1 MITLALSLLLA
12 AQAPIIL
19 DDPGSSVCLA
29 TGFCRQQPAPGPAPG
44 VLFVAVGMVAVGIG
58 GFRVR
63 GKPPAVLP
71 PDGRPR

>member
-12 AQAPIIL
+12 AQTPILL

-44 VLFVAVGMVAVGIG
+44 VLFVAVGMVAFGIG
-58 GFRVR
+58 GLRAR
-63 GKPPAVLP
+63 GKPTAVLP
-71 PDGRPR
+71 PDARPR

>member
-12 AQAPIIL
+12 AQAPVLL

-44 VLFVAVGMVAVGIG
+44 VLFVAVGMVAAGVAGL
-58 GFRVR
+58 RSR
-63 GKPPAVLP
+63 GKSPPER
-71 PDGRPR
+71 G

>member
-12 AQAPIIL
+12 AQTPILL

-29 TGFCRQQPAPGPAPG
+29 TGFCRQEPAPGPAPG
-44 VLFVAVGMVAVGIG
+44 VLFVAVGMVAFGVGG
-58 GFRVR
+58 LRAR

-71 PDGRPR
+71 PDARPR

>member
-12 AQAPIIL
+12 AQAPVIL

-29 TGFCRQQPAPGPAPG
+29 TGFCRQQPVPGPAPG
-44 VLFVAVGMVAVGIG
+44 VLFVAVGLVALGVG
-58 GFRVR
+58 GFRAS

-71 PDGRPR
+71 PDGPPR